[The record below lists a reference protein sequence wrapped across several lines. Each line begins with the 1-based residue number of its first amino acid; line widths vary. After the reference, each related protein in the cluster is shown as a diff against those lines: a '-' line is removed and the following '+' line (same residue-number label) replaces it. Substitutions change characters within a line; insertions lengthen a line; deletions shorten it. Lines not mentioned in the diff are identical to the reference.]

1 MIIKGERDFCTE
13 CRETTTYT
21 LKKKDI
27 TKEIKGCTYQFS
39 ITTAFCDN
47 CGKEVNIPGLIDKN
61 IKEIDEQYRF
71 IKGLVSIED
80 IQRLLTL
87 YDIGKRPLSLA
98 LGFGEVTI
106 ERYLSGQIPSKK
118 YSDVIKKA
126 LTNPSYMKSCL
137 EENENKLKDIAFAKS
152 MSAAERCESLFSV
165 SEKILGVISR
175 LFDNLEEITPLML
188 QKLLYY
194 VQGLSYVKN
203 GKPIF
208 LEECQAWVH
217 GPVYP
222 EIYFMFRDFKYN
234 PIEDVR
240 FAIIQSD
247 KDRLTE
253 SDVYIVDLV
262 SDTFGR
268 YSGKVLEKITH
279 KEAPWISARKGL
291 SDDMRS
297 NKIISSE
304 SIEAYFKEKDG
315 EYGFSEKAG
324 IETYICNMMD

>member
-1 MIIKGERDFCTE
+1 MTIRGEKNFCTE

-21 LKKKDI
+21 LKRKDI
-27 TKEIKGCTYQFS
+27 AKEIKGHAYHFS
-39 ITTAFCDN
+39 VITAVCDN
-47 CGKEVNIPGLIDKN
+47 CGEEVNIPGIIDKN
-61 IKEIDEQYRF
+61 IKEVDEQYRA

-80 IQRLLTL
+80 IQKLMTL

-126 LTNPSYMKSCL
+126 LTDPSYMKACL
-137 EENENKLKDIAFAKS
+137 EENKDKLREIAFAKS
-152 MSAAERCESLFSV
+152 MNAAQRYESLFSV

-175 LFDNLEEITPLML
+175 LFANLEEITPLML

-203 GKPIF
+203 GKSIF
-208 LEECQAWVH
+208 SEECQAWVH

-247 KDRLTE
+247 KERLTE
-253 SDVYIVDLV
+253 SEVCVVDLV

-268 YSGKVLEKITH
+268 YSGKILERITH
-279 KEAPWISARKGL
+279 REPPWVSARKGL
-291 SDDMRS
+291 TNDMRS